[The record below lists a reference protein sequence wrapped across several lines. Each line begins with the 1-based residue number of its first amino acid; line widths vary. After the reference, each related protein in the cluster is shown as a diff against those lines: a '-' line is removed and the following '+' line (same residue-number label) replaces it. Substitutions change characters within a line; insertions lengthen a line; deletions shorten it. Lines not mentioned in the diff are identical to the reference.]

1 MLKNNSQLLS
11 LIPPDSPFT
20 FSLAFIP
27 FCYINSGYDIK
38 SQYTSPTCS
47 LIILFTVHTA
57 LRISFYD
64 ESGSGMVKTFR
75 VCCLPPQLI

>member
-27 FCYINSGYDIK
+27 FRYINSGVDIK
-38 SQYTSPTCS
+38 SQYTSPTCC
-47 LIILFTVHTA
+47 LMILFTVHTA
-57 LRISFYD
+57 LCISFCD
-64 ESGSGMVKTFR
+64 ESGSDMVKTFIAY
-75 VCCLPPQLI
+75 CLSP